1 MTLAGWI
8 FMTVSIGFVVLLALF
23 CFVRVLQTAGRDDS
37 TQAPGNS
44 DPYDR
49 DR

>member
-8 FMTVSIGFVVLLALF
+8 FMTVSIGFVVTLALF
-23 CFVRVLQTAGRDDS
+23 CFVRVLQTAGGDDATPAPRNRDS
-37 TQAPGNS
+37 
-44 DPYDR
+44 YDR